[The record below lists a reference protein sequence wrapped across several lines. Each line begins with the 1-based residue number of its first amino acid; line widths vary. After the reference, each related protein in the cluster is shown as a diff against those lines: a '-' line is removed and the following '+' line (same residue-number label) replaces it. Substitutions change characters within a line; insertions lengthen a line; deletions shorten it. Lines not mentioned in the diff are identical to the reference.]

1 MDTNKAKAAKKKA
14 KRVSAARKQVDPA
27 TAQALMQGQMG
38 MGVPGLT
45 PEVAGIGL
53 GEQSDLQ
60 PIDGMY
66 NPYHRLGSVNPNYYN
81 PGNVIGGF

>member
-1 MDTNKAKAAKKKA
+1 MDTSKAKAAKKKA
-14 KRVSAARKQVDPA
+14 KKVTAARQQSNM
-27 TAQALMQGQMG
+27 AQALMQGQMG
-38 MGVPGLT
+38 MGASGLT

-60 PIDGMY
+60 PADGMY
-66 NPYHRLGSVNPNYYN
+66 NPYHRLGPVNPNYYN

>member
-1 MDTNKAKAAKKKA
+1 MDTSKAKAAKKKA
-14 KRVSAARKQVDPA
+14 KKVTAARQQSDM
-27 TAQALMQGQMG
+27 AQALMQGQLG

-53 GEQSDLQ
+53 GESADLQ
-60 PIDGMY
+60 PVDGMY
-66 NPYHRLGSVNPNYYN
+66 NPYHRLGPVNPNYYN

>member
-1 MDTNKAKAAKKKA
+1 MDTGKAKAAKKKA
-14 KRVSAARKQVDPA
+14 KKVTAARQQSDM
-27 TAQALMQGQMG
+27 AQALMQGQLG

-53 GEQSDLQ
+53 GEPADLQ
-60 PIDGMY
+60 PVDGMY
-66 NPYHRLGSVNPNYYN
+66 NPYHRLGPVNPNYYN